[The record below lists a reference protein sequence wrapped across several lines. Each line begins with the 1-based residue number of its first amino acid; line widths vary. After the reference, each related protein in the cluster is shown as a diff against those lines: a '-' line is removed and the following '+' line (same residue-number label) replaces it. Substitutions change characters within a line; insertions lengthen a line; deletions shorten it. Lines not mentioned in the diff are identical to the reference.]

1 MPRVLIVDDEKSIR
15 ETLKEILLYESYEV
29 EEAEDGKKAFDLIKK
44 FNYDAVL
51 CDIKMP
57 GMDGIELLD
66 KVSELVPELPFIMI
80 SGHGTIETALE
91 ATKKGAFD
99 FISKPPDLNKL
110 LITVRNATEK
120 NSLVIE
126 TKVLKRKITKTR
138 EMVGGKPIHQKN

>member
-1 MPRVLIVDDEKSIR
+1 
-15 ETLKEILLYESYEV
+15 
-29 EEAEDGKKAFDLIKK
+29 
-44 FNYDAVL
+44 
-51 CDIKMP
+51 
-57 GMDGIELLD
+57 
-66 KVSELVPELPFIMI
+66 MI

-138 EMVGGKPIHQKN
+138 EMVGDSPSIKKDKGHH